1 MSNKNVTLLVE
12 SVSIGMDRQQ
22 KMIVENVVK
31 HFSTLIEASVDPSQI
46 KTIFAQVEKQS
57 SESGKNRTVLGKS
70 KDFVSLVNTTIN
82 NVGKW
87 LQDTTPVKAFDQK
100 FENLKRS
107 VQQKFGDDS
116 KVISGVKTLGDL
128 AKKHPIKT
136 AAIIGVMTVIASLAS
151 GPFGGAIAGQILRG
165 TAELLKGEKLSTAI
179 GRGMKTAAFGYL
191 AANVIAELGDWL
203 SGIRANIVYDENT
216 AKVSF
221 GARTEIRGP
230 NYSWT
235 KTISGVEVRV
245 TKEDAEFI
253 NTLMDTLENGRPDEK
268 VAAFDSL
275 DVLATDIRTPEYIR
289 HLRELGAQ
297 SINNDELY
305 QFMQTASKGLQ
316 AASQGAAASSVNKKA
331 NESKDL
337 KYKKLFYIVEQKTL
351 VEGPMTDMIQQ
362 SAKSLASK
370 IGTAG
375 KNLTT
380 KVTAD
385 KLYSAWQKAGSPTDV
400 AELQNFLKNQGI
412 DDTIIQDVS
421 KVMAPPQKK
430 TKRTTKQQPTQQNT
444 TQGSQKPAS
453 QQRVEPTI
461 SRNQQQSQ
469 QSSQQQR
476 VEPTIGGQQQS
487 AQPAQKKP
495 ATRARVS
502 PAAKDAAV
510 FKNPQLL
517 QQAWDKYI
525 QDGGKV
531 SFALKAVL
539 KDMWMSAGGTVIENR
554 K

>member
-57 SESGKNRTVLGKS
+57 SESVKNRTVLGKS

-100 FENLKRS
+100 FENLKQS

-116 KVISGVKTLGDL
+116 KIISGVKTLGDL

-165 TAELLKGEKLSTAI
+165 TAELLKGEKLSSAV
-179 GRGMKTAAFGYL
+179 GKGMKTAAFGYL

-203 SGIRANIVYDENT
+203 STFRANIVIEENT
-216 AKVSF
+216 AKISF
-221 GARTEIRGP
+221 FAKETTFFDNGVDEKFIRG
-230 NYSWT
+230 
-235 KTISGVEVRV
+235 IDVRV
-245 TKEDAEFI
+245 SLEDAKSIREI
-253 NTLMDTLENGRPDEK
+253 MDILENGTPKEK
-268 VAAFDSL
+268 LDAFARLDYMASDINSTQYKRSLAAFGIEQ
-275 DVLATDIRTPEYIR
+275 V
-289 HLRELGAQ
+289 
-297 SINNDELY
+297 NNDALF
-305 QFMQTASKGLQ
+305 QVMQDVKAELQ
-316 AASQGAAASSVNKKA
+316 AASQGAAAASGNKKA
-331 NESKDL
+331 NESRDL
-337 KYKKLFYIVEQKTL
+337 RYKKLFYIVEQKIL
-351 VEGPMTDMIQQ
+351 IEGTMSGKIAS

-370 IGTAG
+370 ISKVG

-385 KLYSAWQKAGSPTDV
+385 KLYAAWQKAGSPTDV

-430 TKRTTKQQPTQQNT
+430 TKRTVEQQPVAQQT
-444 TQGSQKPAS
+444 A
-453 QQRVEPTI
+453 
-461 SRNQQQSQ
+461 
-469 QSSQQQR
+469 QSSQNQR
-476 VEPTIGGQQQS
+476 IEPTIGGQQPEQQPTQQS

>member
-1 MSNKNVTLLVE
+1 MVNKNVTLLVE

-116 KVISGVKTLGDL
+116 KVISGVKTLGEL

-216 AKVSF
+216 AKISF
-221 GARTEIRGP
+221 FAKETTFFDNGVDEKFIRG
-230 NYSWT
+230 
-235 KTISGVEVRV
+235 IDVRV
-245 TKEDAEFI
+245 SLEDAKSIREI
-253 NTLMDTLENGRPDEK
+253 MDILENGTPKEK
-268 VAAFDSL
+268 LDAFARLDYMASDINSAQYKRSLAAFGIEQ
-275 DVLATDIRTPEYIR
+275 V
-289 HLRELGAQ
+289 
-297 SINNDELY
+297 NNDALF
-305 QFMQTASKGLQ
+305 QVMQDVKAELQ
-316 AASQGAAASSVNKKA
+316 AASQGAAAASGNKKA
-331 NESKDL
+331 NESRDL
-337 KYKKLFYIVEQKTL
+337 RYKKLFYIVEQKIL
-351 VEGPMTDMIQQ
+351 IERPMSDKIAS

-370 IGTAG
+370 ISKVG

-385 KLYSAWQKAGSPTDV
+385 KLYAAWQKAGSPTDTQ
-400 AELQNFLKNQGI
+400 ELQNFLKSQGI
-412 DDTIIQDVS
+412 DDRIIHDVS
-421 KVMAPPQKK
+421 KIMAPPQKK
-430 TKRTTKQQPTQQNT
+430 TKRTVKHQPVAQQT
-444 TQGSQKPAS
+444 A
-453 QQRVEPTI
+453 
-461 SRNQQQSQ
+461 
-469 QSSQQQR
+469 QSSQNQR
-476 VEPTIGGQQQS
+476 IEPTIGGQQPEQQPTQQT

-495 ATRARVS
+495 AARTRVS

-539 KDMWMSAGGTVIENR
+539 KDMWMSAGGTVIEQKN
-554 K
+554 KAQ

>member
-1 MSNKNVTLLVE
+1 MVNKNVTMLVE
-12 SVSIGMDRQQ
+12 SVSVGMDRNQ
-22 KMIVENVVK
+22 KIIVENVVK
-31 HFSTLIEASVDPSQI
+31 HFSILIEASIDPSQI
-46 KTIFAQVEKQS
+46 KTVFAQVEKRS
-57 SESGKNRTVLGKS
+57 SESGKNRTILGKS

-87 LQDTTPVKAFDQK
+87 LQDTTPVKSFDQK
-100 FENLKRS
+100 FENLKQS

-116 KVISGVKTLGDL
+116 KVISGVKTLSEL

-136 AAIIGVMTVIASLAS
+136 AAIIGVMTVIASLAT
-151 GPFGGAIAGQILRG
+151 GPVGGAIAGQILRG

-179 GRGMKTAAFGYL
+179 GKGMKTAAFGYL
-191 AANVIAELGDWL
+191 AADVIGELGDWL

-221 GARTEIRGP
+221 GARTEMRGP

-253 NTLMDTLENGRPDEK
+253 NTLMDTLENGRPEEK

-275 DVLATDIRTPEYIR
+275 DVLATDIRTPEYIKN
-289 HLRELGAQ
+289 LRELGVQ

-316 AASQGAAASSVNKKA
+316 AASQGAAAASGNKKA
-331 NESKDL
+331 NESRDL
-337 KYKKLFYIVEQKTL
+337 RYKKLFYIVEQKIL
-351 VEGPMTDMIQQ
+351 IEGPMSDKIAS

-370 IGTAG
+370 ISNVG

-385 KLYSAWQKAGSPTDV
+385 KLYAAWQKAGSPTDTQ
-400 AELQNFLKNQGI
+400 ELKNFLKGQGV
-412 DDTIIQDVS
+412 DDIIIQDVS
-421 KVMAPPQKK
+421 KIMAPPQKK
-430 TKRTTKQQPTQQNT
+430 TKRTVKQQPVAQQT
-444 TQGSQKPAS
+444 A
-453 QQRVEPTI
+453 
-461 SRNQQQSQ
+461 
-469 QSSQQQR
+469 QSSQNQR
-476 VEPTIGGQQQS
+476 IEPTIGGQQPEQ
-487 AQPAQKKP
+487 QPTQQTARSAQKKP
-495 ATRARVS
+495 AARTRVS

-539 KDMWMSAGGTVIENR
+539 KDMWMSAGGTVIEQKN
-554 K
+554 KAQ

>member
-116 KVISGVKTLGDL
+116 KVISGVKTLGEL

-235 KTISGVEVRV
+235 KTISGVAVRV

-253 NTLMDTLENGRPDEK
+253 NTLMDTLENGRPEEK

-275 DVLATDIRTPEYIR
+275 DVLATNIRTPEYIKN
-289 HLRELGAQ
+289 LRELGVQ

-316 AASQGAAASSVNKKA
+316 AASQGAAASSGNKKA

-337 KYKKLFYIVEQKTL
+337 NYKKLFYIVEQKTL
-351 VEGPMTDMIQQ
+351 VEGPMSDTIQQ

-430 TKRTTKQQPTQQNT
+430 TKRTTKQQPTQQ
-444 TQGSQKPAS
+444 SD
-453 QQRVEPTI
+453 
-461 SRNQQQSQ
+461 QQST
-469 QSSQQQR
+469 QQQR

-502 PAAKDAAV
+502 PATKDAAV

>member
-1 MSNKNVTLLVE
+1 MTNKNVTLLVE

-116 KVISGVKTLGDL
+116 KVISGVKTLGEL

-253 NTLMDTLENGRPDEK
+253 NSLMDTLENGRPEEK

-275 DVLATDIRTPEYIR
+275 DVLATDIRTTEYVKN
-289 HLRELGAQ
+289 LRELGVQ

-316 AASQGAAASSVNKKA
+316 AASQGAAASSGNKKA

-337 KYKKLFYIVEQKTL
+337 KYKKLFIVVEQKTL
-351 VEGPMTDMIQQ
+351 IEGPVSDKIQQ

-495 ATRARVS
+495 ATQARVS

-539 KDMWMSAGGTVIENR
+539 KDMWMSAGGTVIETKR
-554 K
+554 

>member
-1 MSNKNVTLLVE
+1 MVNKNVTLLVE

-116 KVISGVKTLGDL
+116 KVISGVKTLGEL

-235 KTISGVEVRV
+235 KTISGVAVRV

-253 NTLMDTLENGRPDEK
+253 NTLMDTLENGRPEEK

-275 DVLATDIRTPEYIR
+275 DVLATDIRTTDYIKN
-289 HLRELGAQ
+289 LRELGVQ

-316 AASQGAAASSVNKKA
+316 AASQGAAASSGNKKA

-351 VEGPMTDMIQQ
+351 IEGPMTDTIQQ

-400 AELQNFLKNQGI
+400 AELQNFLKTQGI
-412 DDTIIQDVS
+412 DDTIIQNVS
-421 KVMAPPQKK
+421 KIVAPPQKK
-430 TKRTTKQQPTQQNT
+430 TKRTTKQQPTQQ
-444 TQGSQKPAS
+444 
-453 QQRVEPTI
+453 PT
-461 SRNQQQSQ
+461 QQSDQ
-469 QSSQQQR
+469 QSTQQ
-476 VEPTIGGQQQS
+476 T

-495 ATRARVS
+495 AARTRVS

-539 KDMWMSAGGTVIENR
+539 KDMWMSAGGTVIEQKN
-554 K
+554 KAQ